1 MSSTRSR
8 SGRAAR
14 RGLTSTLVRSATA
27 KSSRGGRADES
38 RVPRIRR
45 GSGNVFLDLGFGP
58 VEAENLRL
66 RSQLMIELR
75 ERLGALELTQS
86 EAAQLL
92 GVTQPRIS
100 DLMRGK
106 IERFSVDTLIA
117 MLGKAGMRLS
127 ISVR

>member
-27 KSSRGGRADES
+27 KSSRGGRDDES
-38 RVPRIRR
+38 RVLRSRR